1 LERELLLWN
10 AFVEE
15 EQWNGCK
22 RKIQQI
28 FMEITI
34 ERIKDEEIERVKV
47 KRNDSSHEE
56 NKEEIEK
63 EIRN

>member
-15 EQWNGCK
+15 EQWNVCK